1 MINFIKGTL
10 VVLKYLTLI
19 NAVKEGMFCILS
31 KVKPGMIC

>member
-1 MINFIKGTL
+1 MINFIKGIL

-19 NAVKEGMFCILS
+19 NAVKGGMFYVLS